1 MSANPIPR
9 ALVVL
14 SAISAYAASV
24 VTLASMWRHL
34 KNYRRPDAQ
43 RLICRILWMVPT
55 YALSSHIALT
65 VGPPVPFYIDA
76 LRDLYEAFVLYSF
89 FGLCVALMGG
99 EREML
104 RSLEKRPWV
113 DVGGCGGRLNV
124 GMNRRT
130 ILLDSDRLNFSLLNN
145 RWQTQR
151 LSS

>member
-9 ALVVL
+9 PLIAASAL
-14 SAISAYAASV
+14 AAYAATGVSLL
-24 VTLASMWRHL
+24 TMWRHL

-43 RLICRILWMVPT
+43 RLICRILWMVPI

-65 VGPPVPFYIDA
+65 IDPPIPMYIDA

-104 RSLEKRPWV
+104 RRLEKRPWV

-124 GMNRRT
+124 RRWG
-130 ILLDSDRLNFSLLNN
+130 RCRFSV
-145 RWQTQR
+145 
-151 LSS
+151 